1 MIKQLDSLY
10 DSCDSLIL
18 TLTRDEA
25 AESDVGPGLAVNS
38 PLRDF
43 NLRLKIMKNVNL
55 KKNRISAPIFSSV
68 LLCLLCFETN
78 ILFLIVEF
86 GITHIMQPF
95 IDGCS
100 I

>member
-1 MIKQLDSLY
+1 MLKILNYDHCGQNVGQCLDIDIVMKQLDSLY

-55 KKNRISAPIFSSV
+55 KK
-68 LLCLLCFETN
+68 T
-78 ILFLIVEF
+78 
-86 GITHIMQPF
+86 
-95 IDGCS
+95 
-100 I
+100 